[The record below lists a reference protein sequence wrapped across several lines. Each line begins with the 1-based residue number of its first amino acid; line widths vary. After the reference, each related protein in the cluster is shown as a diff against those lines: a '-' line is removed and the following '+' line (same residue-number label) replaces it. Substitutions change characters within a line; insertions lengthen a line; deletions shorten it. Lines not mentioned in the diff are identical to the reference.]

1 MEAKQKIPA
10 GTLYC
15 CNICKTK
22 PDQLSHHKSHLTTQ
36 KHIFKK
42 KCFEQCIN
50 TSFFN
55 IYNFHQCKDDT
66 SLCKKNKIEEF
77 EKDTGLQF
85 IYGNKTSH
93 DDVRDWHYS
102 KDALLDEEF
111 PNTIIPLETSFE
123 TKEKYEN
130 SVKHII
136 EVNETLTIINYQIE
150 ENEEN
155 EKNKKPSCINKK
167 IKIIIDEIKPDI
179 ENYDIDFFI
188 NMGIEEPHVI
198 ALILYKLNYNNFCFK
213 KVDHKIIHKKINK
226 IMNYND
232 KCWVYKNTIN
242 NDNSMNI
249 RNNLRATISNN
260 LSPILEEK
268 IKEYTETSN
277 EYMALT
283 KIIYKLNFCMFKN
296 DVMRI
301 AEYIFTTDTL

>member
-1 MEAKQKIPA
+1 MESKPKILA

-15 CNICKTK
+15 CNICKTN
-22 PDQLSHHKSHLTTQ
+22 PDQLSHHKAHLTTQ

-55 IYNFHQCKDDT
+55 IYNFHQCKDNT

-77 EKDTGLQF
+77 EKDTGLKF
-85 IYGNKTSH
+85 IYENKTSH
-93 DDVRDWHYS
+93 DAIRDWHYS

-111 PNTIIPLETSFE
+111 PNTIIPLETTFE

-136 EVNETLTIINYQIE
+136 EVNETVTIVNDHIE
-150 ENEEN
+150 TNKTN
-155 EKNKKPSCINKK
+155 KNKKPSFMNKV
-167 IKIIIDEIKPDI
+167 IKEKIDEIKSNI

-188 NMGIEEPHVI
+188 NMDIEELYIV
-198 ALILYKLNYNNFCFK
+198 ALILYKLNYKNICLK
-213 KVDHKIIHKKINK
+213 KINHKIIHNK
-226 IMNYND
+226 MNRIMSYND
-232 KCWVYKNTIN
+232 KCWIYTNTVN

-249 RNNLRATISNN
+249 RNNLRTDISKNI
-260 LSPILEEK
+260 SPILEEK

-277 EYMALT
+277 EYMTLT
-283 KIIYKLNFCMFKN
+283 KIIYKLKMTMFKN

>member
-1 MEAKQKIPA
+1 MESKQKILA
-10 GTLYC
+10 GTFYC

-22 PDQLSHHKSHLTTQ
+22 PDQISHHKAHLTTQ

-50 TSFFN
+50 ISFFN
-55 IYNFHQCKDDT
+55 IYNFHQCKDDM
-66 SLCKKNKIEEF
+66 SLCKINKIEEF
-77 EKDTGLQF
+77 EKDTGLKF
-85 IYGNKTSH
+85 IYGNKISH
-93 DDVRDWHYS
+93 DAIRDWHYS

-136 EVNETLTIINYQIE
+136 EVNETVNII
-150 ENEEN
+150 NEEN
-155 EKNKKPSCINKK
+155 DKTNKNKITNCEHKKIINK
-167 IKIIIDEIKPDI
+167 IKPDI
-179 ENYDIDFFI
+179 ENYDIEFFI
-188 NMGIEEPHVI
+188 NMAVEEQEPYVI
-198 ALILYKLNYNNFCFK
+198 ALIMYKLNYKNICLK
-213 KVDHKIIHKKINK
+213 KIDHKIIHKKMNK
-226 IMNYND
+226 IMKYND
-232 KCWVYKNTIN
+232 NCWIYKDTIN

-249 RNNLRATISNN
+249 RNNLRSTISKNI
-260 LSPILEEK
+260 SPILEEK

-283 KIIYKLNFCMFKN
+283 KIINKLKLTMFKN
-296 DVMRI
+296 EVMRV